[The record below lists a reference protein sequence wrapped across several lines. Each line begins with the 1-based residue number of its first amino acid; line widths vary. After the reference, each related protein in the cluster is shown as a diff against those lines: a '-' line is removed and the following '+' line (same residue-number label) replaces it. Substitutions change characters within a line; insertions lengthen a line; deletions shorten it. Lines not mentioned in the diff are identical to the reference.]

1 MVFSM
6 TRDLILELY
15 SRPQTVFQIEE
26 IAQIFSEISPG
37 NLRRRLHY
45 FVKTGKLKN
54 LRRGIYAK
62 NTYEPLELANKIYT
76 PSYISFETVFLK
88 EGMVFQY
95 YETIFVASYLSR
107 DLTVDGHKISYR
119 QIGEPALS
127 NKSGI
132 EEKGGY
138 FIASP
143 ERAFLDGVFL
153 YKDYYFDNLS
163 GLNWK
168 GVFELAPIYNSK
180 ALANRVREYYKYYQE
195 EYDIKQRPA

>member
-1 MVFSM
+1 M
-6 TRDLILELY
+6 TKDLILELY

-26 IAQIFSEISPG
+26 IAQLFSEISPG

-45 FVKTGKLKN
+45 FVKAGKLKN

-62 NTYEPLELANKIYT
+62 NMYEPLELANKIYT
-76 PSYISFETVFLK
+76 PSYISFETVLLK
-88 EGMVFQY
+88 EGIVFQY

-107 DLTVDGHKISYR
+107 DLIVDGHKISYR
-119 QIGEPALS
+119 QIGEAALF

-132 EEKGGY
+132 EERSGY

-143 ERAFLDGVFL
+143 ERAFLDAVFL

-163 GLNWK
+163 GLNWNK
-168 GVFELAPIYNSK
+168 IFELVPIYNSK
-180 ALANRVREYYKYYQE
+180 ALVNRINEYYKYYQE
-195 EYDIKQRPA
+195 EYGTEQRLA